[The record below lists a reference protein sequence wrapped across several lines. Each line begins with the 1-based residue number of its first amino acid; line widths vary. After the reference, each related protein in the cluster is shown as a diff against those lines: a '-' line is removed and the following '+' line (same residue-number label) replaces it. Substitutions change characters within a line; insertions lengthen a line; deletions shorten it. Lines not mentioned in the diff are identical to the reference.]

1 MRDSRFTAACVQMRS
16 GRDPSANRDA
26 AVAAV
31 RAAATQGAAYVQTPE
46 MTSLVERNRENL
58 FAHVT
63 TEDRDPTLAAL
74 REAARET
81 GTVVQV
87 GSIAVRAGDKIAN
100 RAYLIDAK
108 GGLVTAYDKVHL
120 FDVDLPSGERWRESA
135 TYTGGA
141 CAVVATTAL
150 AVIGLTICYD
160 IRFPGLYRALAEA
173 GAEVLTAPACFTRQT
188 GAAHWHVLQR
198 ARAIENGA
206 FVISAAQGGV
216 HEDGRETF
224 GHSLIVDPWGRVLAD
239 AGGDEPRLILAEIDL
254 TQVADARM
262 RIPSLQHGRAFTVER
277 VGQLAETAQQAHIA
291 KE

>member
-1 MRDSRFTAACVQMRS
+1 MPDSAETFVAACVQMRS
-16 GRDPSANRDA
+16 GRDLLANRDA
-26 AVAAV
+26 AVAGV
-31 RAAATQGAAYVQTPE
+31 REAAEAGAHYVQTPE
-46 MTSLVERNRENL
+46 MTSLVERSREQL
-58 FAHVT
+58 FAQVT
-63 TEDRDPTLAAL
+63 TEDQDRTLAAL

-100 RAYLIDAK
+100 RAYLIGTDGDILAS
-108 GGLVTAYDKVHL
+108 YDKLHL

-141 CAVVATTAL
+141 CAVVAATPWAML
-150 AVIGLTICYD
+150 GLTICYD

-188 GAAHWHVLQR
+188 GEAHWHVLQR
-198 ARAIENGA
+198 ARAIETGS
-206 FVISAAQGGV
+206 FVISAAQGGR

-239 AGGDEPRLILAEIDL
+239 AAGAEPGVILAEIDL
-254 TQVADARM
+254 AQVADARA
-262 RIPSLQHGRAFTVER
+262 RIPSLQHGRPFTVER
-277 VGQLAETAQQAHIA
+277 VGPQARAAQ
-291 KE
+291 

>member
-1 MRDSRFTAACVQMRS
+1 MREARFTVACVQMRS
-16 GRDPSANRDA
+16 GRDPGTNRDA
-26 AVAAV
+26 AVAGV
-31 RAAATQGAAYVQTPE
+31 RDAAARGAAYVQTPE
-46 MTSLVERNRENL
+46 MTSLVERSRERL
-58 FAHVT
+58 FANVT

-74 REAARET
+74 RQAARET

-87 GSIAVRAGDKIAN
+87 GSIAVRSGDRIAN
-100 RAYLIDAK
+100 RAYLIDAE
-108 GGLVTAYDKVHL
+108 GAIVAAYDKLHL

-141 CAVVATTAL
+141 CAVVAETSL
-150 AVIGLTICYD
+150 ATIGLTICYD

-198 ARAIENGA
+198 ARAIETGA

-224 GHSLIVDPWGRVLAD
+224 GHSLIVDPWGRILAD
-239 AGGDEPRLILAEIDL
+239 AGGDEPGLILAEIDL
-254 TQVADARM
+254 AQVSDARA
-262 RIPSLQHGRAFTVER
+262 RIPSLKHGRAFTVER
-277 VGQLAETAQQAHIA
+277 VGRPVEAVQ
-291 KE
+291 

>member
-1 MRDSRFTAACVQMRS
+1 MPEARFTAACVQMRS
-16 GRDPSANRDA
+16 GRDPGANRDA
-26 AVAAV
+26 AVAGV
-31 RAAATQGAAYVQTPE
+31 REAAARGADYVQTPE
-46 MTSLVERNRENL
+46 MTSLVERSREQL
-58 FAHVT
+58 FAQVT
-63 TEDRDPTLAAL
+63 TEDQDRTLAAL

-100 RAYLIDAK
+100 RAYLIGTDGDILAS
-108 GGLVTAYDKVHL
+108 YDKLHL

-141 CAVVATTAL
+141 CAVVAATPWAML
-150 AVIGLTICYD
+150 GLTICYD

-188 GAAHWHVLQR
+188 GEAHWHVLQR
-198 ARAIENGA
+198 ARAIETGS
-206 FVISAAQGGV
+206 FVISAAQGGR

-239 AGGDEPRLILAEIDL
+239 AAGAEPGVILAEIDL
-254 TQVADARM
+254 AQVADARA
-262 RIPSLQHGRAFTVER
+262 RIPSLQHGRPFTVER
-277 VGQLAETAQQAHIA
+277 VGPQARAAQ
-291 KE
+291 